1 MPRIALRRPRGFF
14 ALSAIA
20 ALTAALVGAQ
30 APSFQPSDLQQLTAR
45 YVALLLER
53 GHMSHPTINDEVAK
67 RWAKNFIESL
77 DPLKYNFLKADVDE
91 FMAQATTLD
100 DKLKDKGDISWASQ
114 VFDRYLTRSDERL
127 ATILDLLKEK
137 PDFTSDETMVDD
149 PKRLDYPATADEA
162 RDRLH
167 KIVKLEEL
175 RAKVSKTD
183 DSEAE
188 TVKRLTV
195 RYKDL
200 NRYYHQFNSNDLLER
215 YLTALTMAIDPHSA
229 YWQASTLED
238 MLGQTLHLSLEG
250 IGASLQSEDGYPTV
264 KEVVP
269 GGAADKDGRLQPE
282 DKIVGLENEDGTKE
296 DFIGK
301 KLSDVVRKIR
311 GPAGTHVKLL
321 VQPADSKDIK
331 SYELVRQKIELKE
344 QKAKGQ
350 VIEAKGSESSK
361 PVKVGVISLPSF
373 YGDTLAVMNGDP
385 DAVSAT
391 RDCKRLLEDFKK
403 QGVDIVVVDLRGDGG
418 GLLQEAVTLSGLFI
432 DTGPVV
438 QVKEASGTKHHD
450 DEDAGTS
457 WDGPMAVLIDHTSA
471 SASEIFAGVIKD
483 YGRGLIIGD
492 DHTYGKGTV
501 QSIIK
506 LNEQLALRGGKALP
520 DLGALKLTI
529 QQFYRANG
537 ESTQLDGVKSDIH
550 IPSFLDQQ
558 EIGEGTSDTALKSD
572 KIAPLPHDNY
582 RRVPK
587 DLVATLTKRS
597 EERREADPKFKEQV
611 AALERFAERKKR
623 HEISLNE
630 DKFKAEMASNEN
642 DDEDAKPKDKTHKR
656 HAERQA
662 WESNFYN
669 DEVMRILADY
679 VQLGGKILTAGPVHP
694 GDQARPAL
702 P

>member
-30 APSFQPSDLQQLTAR
+30 APSFQPSELQQLTAR

-53 GHMSHPTINDEVAK
+53 GHMSKPTINDEVAQ

-91 FMAQATTLD
+91 FMAQANTID
-100 DKLKDKGDISWASQ
+100 DKLKDKGDISWSAQ
-114 VFDRYLTRSDERL
+114 VFDRYLKRSDERL
-127 ATILDLLKEK
+127 ATILEVLKVK
-137 PDFTSDETMVDD
+137 PDFTLDETMVDD
-149 PKRLDYPATADEA
+149 PKRLDYPADAAEA
-162 RDRLH
+162 KERIRKL
-167 KIVKLEEL
+167 IKLEEL
-175 RAKVSKTD
+175 RLKVAKTD
-183 DSEAE
+183 EDEII
-188 TVKRLTV
+188 KRLTV

-229 YWQASTLED
+229 YWQATTLED
-238 MLGQTLHLSLEG
+238 MIGQTLHLSLEG

-282 DKIVGLENEDGTKE
+282 DKIVGLENEDGKKE

-311 GPAGTHVKLL
+311 GPAGTKVKLMI
-321 VQPADSKDIK
+321 QPADSKDIK
-331 SYELVRQKIELKE
+331 IYELTRQKIELKE
-344 QKAKGQ
+344 NKAKGQ
-350 VIEAKGSESSK
+350 VLEVKGAEGAK

-373 YGDTLAVMNGDP
+373 YGDTEAVMNGDP
-385 DAVSAT
+385 DAASAM
-391 RDCKRLLEDFKK
+391 RDCKRLLDDFKK
-403 QGVDIVVVDLRGDGG
+403 QGVDVVLVDLRGDGG
-418 GLLQEAVTLSGLFI
+418 GLLQEAVSLSGLFI

-438 QVKEASGTKHHD
+438 QVKEANGTKPLA
-450 DEDAGTS
+450 DEDPGTS

-471 SASEIFAGVIKD
+471 SASEIFAGVIQD

-501 QSIIK
+501 QSIIR
-506 LNEQLALRGGKALP
+506 LNQQLAALRGGRTLP

-537 ESTQLDGVKSDIH
+537 DSTQLHGVSSDIH
-550 IPSFLDQQ
+550 IPSFMDQQ
-558 EIGEGTSDTALKSD
+558 DIGEGNSETALKFD
-572 KIAPLPHDNY
+572 HVPALPHDSY
-582 RRVPK
+582 RRVPS
-587 DLVATLTKRS
+587 DLVNTLR
-597 EERREADPKFKEQV
+597 ERDVERR
-611 AALERFAERKKR
+611 
-623 HEISLNE
+623 
-630 DKFKAEMASNEN
+630 KA
-642 DDEDAKPKDKTHKR
+642 DAKFQEQ
-656 HAERQA
+656 AAAIERYIAQEAARDFPERDEIPRGDGGQRRRRWRRQVEGQA
-662 WESNFYN
+662 AQAARRAAS
-669 DEVMRILADY
+669 
-679 VQLGGKILTAGPVHP
+679 LGIEFL
-694 GDQARPAL
+694 Q
-702 P
+702 